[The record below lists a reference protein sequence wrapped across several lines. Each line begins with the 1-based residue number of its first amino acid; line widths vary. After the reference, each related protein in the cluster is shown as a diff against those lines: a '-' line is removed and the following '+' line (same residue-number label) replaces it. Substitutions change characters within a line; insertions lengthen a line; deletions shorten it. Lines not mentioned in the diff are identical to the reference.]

1 MTLPATV
8 KLPDGAFTIRRTA
21 FYKAGE
27 ERKLTVEVNGTAQT
41 YDDYSKIYYADVPSL
56 KSNGITLFYQDEDKQ
71 RGKDLLNMVVE
82 LYNIRR
88 LREEQTKA
96 SREIAFIDDRLA
108 SLTSQLSESGS
119 SLRSSRPPTMLPTSP
134 PRRKFCSSKHR
145 KTRLRLW
152 ACRHNCRYST

>member
-108 SLTSQLSESGS
+108 SLTSQLSESEKQ
-119 SLRSSRPPTMLPTSP
+119 LEEFKTANDVTDIAAEAKVLLEQTS
-134 PRRKFCSSKHR
+134 